1 MVTFSFSLTQPS
13 QVVQFIYNHHYFGQ
27 LCGHDPNR
35 TSRENGV
42 SRLAVILVPFLS
54 VLPFSS
60 FTGGLLSLVH
70 PAGSHL
76 GNVGSYCL
84 SDFAMDRYFLLYG
97 LCFINTLMIFSYK
110 EL

>member
-1 MVTFSFSLTQPS
+1 MVTFSFSLTRPS

-35 TSRENGV
+35 TSGENGV
-42 SRLAVILVPFLS
+42 SRFAVILVPFLP
-54 VLPFSS
+54 VLSFSS
-60 FTGGLLSLVH
+60 FTGWLLSLIH

-76 GNVGSYCL
+76 GNVESYCL
-84 SDFAMDRYFLLYG
+84 SDFATDKYLLLYG
-97 LCFINTLMIFSYK
+97 LCFINTRMIFSFK